1 MVNRANPERYN
12 LESVTRVAAVLN
24 ALDQAGASSLDQ
36 IARSCSFSESTALRY
51 VSSLVNQG
59 FVERDQKTG
68 AYRLGLKLFSL
79 GSSAMRQ
86 RDVVG
91 SMRATLETVHEK
103 FGETVNLAVLQ
114 QDQVMIVH
122 TVESAQSA
130 RKGTDVGGVDP
141 WHATSLG
148 KALLSAMAAGGRD
161 SLLDGLTLRAYTP
174 NTLTDRAAL
183 EHDLEAIRARGYSID
198 DEEFL
203 EGLRCVGVAVRDHAG
218 DARYAIS
225 VSGPKSRM
233 SFGQMHGIGEF
244 LKSASE
250 ELAHGVVHAG

>member
-1 MVNRANPERYN
+1 MVNRADPERYN
-12 LESVTRVAAVLN
+12 LESVTRVAAVLR
-24 ALDQAGASSLDQ
+24 ALEQSGASSLDQ
-36 IARSCSFSESTALRY
+36 LARSCSFSESTTLRY
-51 VSSLVNQG
+51 VSSLVNHG

-68 AYRLGLKLFSL
+68 AYRLGLTLFSL

-91 SMRATLETVHEK
+91 SMRTTLDAVHEK

-114 QDQVMIVH
+114 QNQVMIIQTIESPH
-122 TVESAQSA
+122 TA
-130 RKGTDVGGVDP
+130 RKGTEVGGVDP

-148 KALLSAMAAGGRD
+148 KALLSAMPAASKD

-244 LKSASE
+244 LKSAGD
-250 ELAHGVVHAG
+250 ELATAPAHSA